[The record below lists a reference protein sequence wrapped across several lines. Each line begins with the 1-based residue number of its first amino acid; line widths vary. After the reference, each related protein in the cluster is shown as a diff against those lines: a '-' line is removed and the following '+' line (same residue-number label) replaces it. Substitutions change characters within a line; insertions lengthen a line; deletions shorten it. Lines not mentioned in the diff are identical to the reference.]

1 MKKVGEVGVTSK
13 IILITL
19 LVAMMLLLCGCDNSS
34 GNPLATSASNTK
46 AHIRVDGKTI
56 VVDVDAYVYGSN
68 GVVTIYGSDGV
79 NYRTHSVNVV
89 LVKDAEGR

>member
-1 MKKVGEVGVTSK
+1 MTSK
-13 IILITL
+13 IIVIFL

-34 GNPLATSASNTK
+34 GHPLATSASNTK
-46 AHIRVDGKTI
+46 AHIRVDEKTI

-68 GVVTIYGSDGV
+68 GIVTIYGSDGTT
-79 NYRTHSVNVV
+79 YRTHSVNVM